1 MDLKL
6 YNTYAHIPINEYDK
20 LKELAEI
27 SEEKILQR
35 AKELQYF
42 EEKKD
47 KYSKL
52 IYIRA
57 GDDYFMLR
65 VDTYCDFD
73 QQLQPIAS
81 KLQWWIEE
89 QIYEIYKSDDPF
101 QALKRKVKEEQ
112 QWKITYMRSA
122 FFSWLLT
129 IVMAGILI
137 SFLIFK
143 QWN

>member
-47 KYSKL
+47 KYSKT
-52 IYIRA
+52 IFIRA
-57 GDDYFMLR
+57 DSDEFMVR
-65 VDTYCDFD
+65 VSTYCDFD

-89 QIYEIYKSDDPF
+89 QIYERYKSDDPF
-101 QALKRKVKEEQ
+101 HTLKQKMKQEQ
-112 QWKITYMRSA
+112 REKITYMRSA
-122 FFSWLLT
+122 FFSWILT
-129 IVMAGILI
+129 IVVTGILI

-143 QWN
+143 Q

>member
-1 MDLKL
+1 MKLDL
-6 YNTYAHIPINEYDK
+6 YNTYVHIPIKKYDE

-42 EEKKD
+42 EEKQD
-47 KYSKL
+47 KYSKT
-52 IYIRA
+52 IFIRA
-57 GDDYFMLR
+57 DGEEFMVR
-65 VDTYCDFD
+65 VSTYCDFD

-101 QALKRKVKEEQ
+101 QVLKRKVKEEQ
-112 QWKITYMRSA
+112 KEKIRYMRSA

-137 SFLIFK
+137 LFLIFK
-143 QWN
+143 Q